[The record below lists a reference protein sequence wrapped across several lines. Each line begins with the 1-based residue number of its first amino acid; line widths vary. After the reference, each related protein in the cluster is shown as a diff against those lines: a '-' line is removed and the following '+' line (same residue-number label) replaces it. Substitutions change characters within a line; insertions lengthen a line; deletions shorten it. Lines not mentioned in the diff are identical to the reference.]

1 MNLLGITKELEA
13 DAARYCAGG
22 FRAWIGE
29 VRRAEWRDAGRMMAS
44 FPRCLRLGGDLY
56 HFTLGR
62 DGTGIEAD
70 VFFQEELRLV
80 IAHRIAFREMK
91 AAHLAGH
98 EPSPVCIE

>member
-13 DAARYCAGG
+13 DAAKYCAGG

-29 VRRAEWRDAGRMMAS
+29 VRRAEWRNAGRMMAS

-56 HFTLGR
+56 HFALGR

-80 IAHRIAFREMK
+80 IAHRIAFRETK
-91 AAHLAGH
+91 AAHPAGH

>member
-1 MNLLGITKELEA
+1 MNLLGITQGLEA

-22 FRAWIGE
+22 FRAWIAE

-56 HFTLGR
+56 HFALGR

-70 VFFQEELRLV
+70 VFFQEDLRLV
-80 IAHRIAFREMK
+80 IAHRIAIRETK
-91 AAHLAGH
+91 AAHPAGREH
-98 EPSPVCIE
+98 SPARIE